1 MRAFLLSLL
10 LVLAAPVGA
19 QEFGGLAR
27 LDAAQSAVR
36 DTRGGGLRVDLWLSQ
51 PVPWR
56 VFTLDAP
63 RRLVL
68 DFREVDWRGAGASLI
83 RGARATD
90 LRAGRLRPGW
100 SRMVVDLGAPLPIHS
115 AEMQVDEVTGTAH
128 LVVVLRPSDE
138 ARFAAVSGA
147 PDDPGWAKLAE
158 YDLSPPPRPS
168 DDVLV
173 VALDPGHGGIDPG
186 ASREGIAEAPIML
199 AMAREIAAA
208 LARRD
213 GFQVVLTRQEDIF
226 VPLAARMSRA
236 RAAGAEVL
244 ISLHADA
251 LELDQAA
258 GASIYVLSDDAQEG
272 ASARMAERHERADLL
287 AGVDLSGQDDGLAMA
302 LMDLVRQDTKPA
314 SLALQAALIQGF
326 AGAEARLNSNPD
338 RAARLAVLMAA
349 DMPSVLIEAGFL
361 SNPADR
367 RALSTPEGRAPVV
380 AAIVAGLTAWRDQ
393 QAAKAPLKRR

>member
-10 LVLAAPVGA
+10 LLLSGPAWAQDFGA
-19 QEFGGLAR
+19 LAR

-51 PVPWR
+51 AVPWR
-56 VFTLDAP
+56 VFTLDDP

-68 DFREVDWRGAGASLI
+68 DFREVDWRGAGPSLI

-100 SRMVVDLGAPLPIHS
+100 SRLVVDLGAPMPLHS

-128 LVVVLRPSDE
+128 LVVVLRAGDD
-138 ARFAAVSGA
+138 AGFAASSGA
-147 PDDPGWAKLAE
+147 PDDPGWAKLSD
-158 YDLSPPPRPS
+158 YDLIPPPRPS

-186 ASREGIAEAPIML
+186 ALRDGVSEAPIML
-199 AMAREIAAA
+199 AMAREIRAE
-208 LARRD
+208 LRRRD
-213 GFQVVLTRQEDIF
+213 GFQVVLTRDEDVF
-226 VPLAARMSRA
+226 VPLADRMSRA

-258 GASIYVLSDDAQEG
+258 GASVYVLSKDGQQG

-287 AGVDLSGQDDGLAMA
+287 AGVDLAGQDDQLAMA

-314 SLALQAALIQGF
+314 SLALQAALIRGF

-338 RAARLAVLMAA
+338 RSARLAVLMAA
-349 DMPSVLIEAGFL
+349 DFPSVLIEAGFL

-367 RALSTPEGRAPVV
+367 LALSTSAGRAPVV
-380 AAIVAGLTAWRDQ
+380 AGIVAGLTAWRDE